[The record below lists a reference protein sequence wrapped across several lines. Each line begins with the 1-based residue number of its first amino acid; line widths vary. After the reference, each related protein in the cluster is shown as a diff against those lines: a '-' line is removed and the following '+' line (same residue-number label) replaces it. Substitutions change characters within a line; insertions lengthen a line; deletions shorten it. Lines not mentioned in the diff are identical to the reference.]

1 MKKLVLLFILFTGS
15 ALKCDIATR
24 DYPPIILT
32 SPKLKLVDGKSWAMD
47 GRQFKKT
54 MKFRLD
60 VNKRRF
66 GEKIANNEF
75 VGFYIFEDE
84 KYSLAQLIELEEQL
98 MASNSISD
106 REKHARLR
114 PLLRAIMEEFIK
126 LSQPFLEDARGAKAE
141 MLALITEWATKA
153 HRLES
158 YLLAWG
164 RSREGEEAEVIYTN
178 IKTFAA
184 FDQFLTDLVYFLET
198 LMRSCPI
205 ATQQFKDLLKKE
217 QEQAQSHK

>member
-1 MKKLVLLFILFTGS
+1 MKVALISLLSVSYAALIVAGS
-15 ALKCDIATR
+15 TR
-24 DYPPIILT
+24 DYPPIVLT

-47 GRQFKKT
+47 GKQFKKT

-66 GEKIANNEF
+66 GEKVGPNEF
-75 VGFYIFEDE
+75 IGFYEFAEK
-84 KYSLAQLIELEEQL
+84 KYSLAQLIELEETL
-98 MASNSISD
+98 MASNSVED
-106 REKHARLR
+106 QKTYAALKPFLR
-114 PLLRAIMEEFIK
+114 TIMEEFIK

-141 MLALITEWATKA
+141 MLALITEWAGKA
-153 HRLES
+153 HRTGS

-164 RSREGEEAEVIYTN
+164 RSKEGEESEVIYTN
-178 IKTFAA
+178 IKTFSE

-205 ATQQFKDLLKKE
+205 ATEQFKELLKKE
-217 QEQAQSHK
+217 QEHAHK